1 MVCILA
7 ALLVYW
13 MAVLSDLQTDAL
25 LAGMWVDQKVE
36 LTADQMVKMKVEKLV
51 RKQVFYLVAQ

>member
-13 MAVLSDLQTDAL
+13 MVVLSDLQTDAL
-25 LAGMWVDQKVE
+25 LAGMWVDQKAE
-36 LTADQMVKMKVEKLV
+36 LTADKKV
-51 RKQVFYLVAQ
+51 

>member
-1 MVCILA
+1 MA

-36 LTADQMVKMKVEKLV
+36 LTADQMVKMKVEMLV